1 MAQNSTGQLA
11 GQRAFITGGASG
23 IGAEMARR
31 FTREGASVVVA
42 DINDT
47 LGKQVAVEVGGEYV
61 HLDVTDSQAWQKLVP
76 TFEPFDIVCLNA
88 GVSTHQNVIGNIS
101 NYPLEK
107 VDNDAYE

>member
-61 HLDVTDSQAWQKLVP
+61 HLDVTDS
-76 TFEPFDIVCLNA
+76 
-88 GVSTHQNVIGNIS
+88 STWPRWPCG
-101 NYPLEK
+101 PG
-107 VDNDAYE
+107 